1 MRLKNNKLKHFYLS
15 ESARVHRP
23 ETAVSIMLSKPQRMT
38 PLTKIQRCSKWFS
51 VIRYFPIEA
60 VYFFLNLLDG
70 VKTWQYS
77 QPFLSETWVK
87 RKKQC
92 GRTCIS
98 WQNAARIEC
107 FLYLK
112 LCCHLIKHEE
122 AEGRDCS
129 QKHLDMPCNGSFSDL
144 CNLSVNPKMNMLFQT
159 YMTFLLKH

>member
-1 MRLKNNKLKHFYLS
+1 MRLKNNKFKHFYLS

-98 WQNAARIEC
+98 WQNAARTEC

-112 LCCHLIKHEE
+112 LCCHLIKHMKKLKVEITL
-122 AEGRDCS
+122 RSILTC
-129 QKHLDMPCNGSFSDL
+129 L
-144 CNLSVNPKMNMLFQT
+144 VTVLFQICAT
-159 YMTFLLKH
+159 SQLTPKWTCCSKPIWRFC